1 MNQTTFAKK
10 GQTLQN
16 WFQIDASNLPVGRLA
31 AQVATILQ
39 GKNKPEYTPN
49 IDTGDY
55 IIIVNADKVM
65 MTGNKENSQMYRYHT
80 LYPGGLKEKSFKRLR
95 KEHPDRIVKYAVS
108 RMMPKTTLGHDMLKK
123 LYIYAGTEHSHQAQ
137 CPQNLELNIERRV

>member
-10 GQTLQN
+10 GQTQQN
-16 WFQIDASNLPVGRLA
+16 WFQIDATGLPVGRLA

-49 IDTGDY
+49 IDTGDFV
-55 IIIVNADKVM
+55 IIVNADKVM
-65 MTGNKENSQMYRYHT
+65 MTGNKENAQVYRYHT
-80 LYPGGLKEKSFKRLR
+80 LYPGGLKENSFKRLR
-95 KEHPDRIVKYAVS
+95 ERHPDRIVKYAVS
-108 RMMPKTTLGHDMLKK
+108 RMMPKTTLGSNMLKK

-137 CPQNLELNIERRV
+137 CPQNLELNIERRT